1 MIRASSM
8 PLAIKCPASQILSD
22 APRLIADPDITALGS
37 ASHKAQEFR
46 HQGKPVPFDD
56 LATAYGVDVGELK
69 ALYWAVARL
78 WDCYFATIDM
88 GGARYTEIELN
99 HLDLTGHVDLLAVSG
114 DGKTAYLFDYKFGWR
129 DSDHTQQLLTY
140 AYLAWKNFPQVE
152 RVYAAIIWARHG
164 EVEGHWYTPE
174 ALELWHEQ
182 THKRLAESGYNPG
195 RHCGDCPRFLEC
207 PAAKAQLFQ
216 AGEVLIESAQQTE
229 LTEVD
234 KFFTILDAQKMLSDY
249 CDKVYS
255 MLRAQLAA
263 VGGKIESDDREVFF
277 LEQSRREI
285 DAKVAL
291 PVIRE
296 KFGSDTADQCCS
308 VSKKSIEEVV
318 RASVGRGQKGKAAAA
333 FMAELEER
341 GAVTINKTLR
351 MTDKRKVA
359 EPLAL
364 KGE

>member
-140 AYLAWKNFPQVE
+140 AYLACKNFPQVE

-207 PAAKAQLFQ
+207 PAAREQLAL
-216 AGEVLIESAQQTE
+216 AGDVLIDASQRNDLSEP
-229 LTEVD
+229 D
-234 KFFTILDAQKMLSDY
+234 KFFSLHDACKILGKLLEETQNA
-249 CDKVYS
+249 
-255 MLRAQLAA
+255 LRSQLAA
-263 VGGKIESDDREVFF
+263 LGGRIENGEREIIFS
-277 LEQSRREI
+277 EQNRREI
-285 DAKVAL
+285 NPRIAL
-291 PVIRE
+291 PILRDRYGDEADGCCKLHLTGVRE
-296 KFGSDTADQCCS
+296 L
-308 VSKKSIEEVV
+308 VMSKAEH
-318 RASVGRGQKGKAAAA
+318 GTKGKAVDA
-333 FMAELEER
+333 MLAELENA
-341 GAVTINKTLR
+341 GAVTTYTTKR
-351 MTDKRKVA
+351 MIEKRKVA